1 MVEMLSLSLYV
12 RRCTQVREH
21 NCIRQLY
28 QDNSSYLVLLQF
40 DHSHLNDSLFPLSLQ
55 FSLFSSLFHSFS
67 LSLSL
72 SLSLLPFL
80 LFFIV
85 YSQGNVVPRQFL
97 QISWAADH
105 RVVDGATMAR
115 FSNLWKSYLADPMSM
130 MLDLK

>member
-1 MVEMLSLSLYV
+1 MSPEMLSLSLYV
-12 RRCTQVREH
+12 RRCT
-21 NCIRQLY
+21 CSQLY
-28 QDNSSYLVLLQF
+28 QDISSYLVLLQF
-40 DHSHLNDSLFPLSLQ
+40 DHSHLNDILSLLSS
-55 FSLFSSLFHSFS
+55 FLSLLLSSS

-72 SLSLLPFL
+72 SSSSLPSLLRR
-80 LFFIV
+80 
-85 YSQGNVVPRQFL
+85 SQGNVVPRQFL